1 MFIRIDQSLD
11 EPLYQ
16 QIRNEIVRGIAQG
29 ELAPDDPLPSVRR
42 LAGDLGINLHTV
54 NKAYALLRDQGF
66 VIMRG
71 RSGAFIACHSSPS
84 GKDDADEVLARE
96 LVRLA
101 ESYKA
106 SGGTRSAFEKCVS
119 SQLDVVFGKK
129 E

>member
-1 MFIRIDQSLD
+1 MSRCISKFATRSFAASRKVSLRPTIRCRAFVVWRAIW
-11 EPLYQ
+11 
-16 QIRNEIVRGIAQG
+16 
-29 ELAPDDPLPSVRR
+29 
-42 LAGDLGINLHTV
+42 GINLHTV

-66 VIMRG
+66 VTMRG
-71 RSGAFIACHSSPS
+71 RSGAFIARPSDLS
-84 GKDDADEVLARE
+84 GKDGADETLARE

>member
-29 ELAPDDPLPSVRR
+29 ELVP
-42 LAGDLGINLHTV
+42 
-54 NKAYALLRDQGF
+54 
-66 VIMRG
+66 
-71 RSGAFIACHSSPS
+71 GAFIARPSSSS
-84 GKDDADEVLARE
+84 GKDGAGEALARE

>member
-29 ELAPDDPLPSVRR
+29 ELVPDDPLPSVRR

-71 RSGAFIACHSSPS
+71 RSGAFIARPSSPS
-84 GKDDADEVLARE
+84 GKDGADEILAWE

-119 SQLDVVFGKK
+119 SQLDAVFGKK